1 MSESNRQKRI
11 AGLLQ
16 EDLANELQAMLR
28 EAGRASV
35 IISVSKVKVTVDLS
49 LARVYVSVF
58 PSEKGKDIVA
68 ELNEIKPS
76 IRHRIAQLV
85 RHQLRKMPDL
95 YFYLDDTLDY
105 IDRIDQA
112 VKGGEDPLENPD
124 LLPKR
129 KKS

>member
-68 ELNEIKPS
+68 ELNDVKPS

-95 YFYLDDTLDY
+95 HFYLDDTLDY

-112 VKGGEDPLENPD
+112 VKGGENPLENPD